1 MKHTVLKN
9 SYKANGSSYR
19 GELDVSYERLV
30 EVFGE
35 PEEGDGYKVQK
46 EWTIEFEDGE
56 VATIYDWKWGY
67 EYNGKDGTHYTEVPT
82 WNIGGHSIVVVDRIK
97 ELVK

>member
-46 EWTIEFEDGE
+46 KMD
-56 VATIYDWKWGY
+56 Y
-67 EYNGKDGTHYTEVPT
+67 
-82 WNIGGHSIVVVDRIK
+82 
-97 ELVK
+97 